1 MENLCRTHLFCHLD
15 LNFPDFILT
24 ALVVRSFTFYSEIE
38 DPANQSAMN
47 FHCETS
53 ANSLEGWENQTLT
66 KNVLKDWLL

>member
-1 MENLCRTHLFCHLD
+1 M
-15 LNFPDFILT
+15 T